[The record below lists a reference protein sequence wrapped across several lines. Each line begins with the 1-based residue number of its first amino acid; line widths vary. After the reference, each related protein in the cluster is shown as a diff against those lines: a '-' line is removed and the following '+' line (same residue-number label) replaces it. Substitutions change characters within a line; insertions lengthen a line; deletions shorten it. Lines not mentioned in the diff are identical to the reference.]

1 MKKIISIL
9 LCVAL
14 LGSLLAGCSVNN
26 DPVAYE
32 PTGNGLEDY
41 QEAVL
46 DAEEEES
53 TQSFSLAYYEEA
65 SMNPL
70 IADDFTNRVIIS
82 LLYQGLFAVTR
93 ENEVQPILCKNYTA
107 SADLLTYEFTID
119 PLATYSD
126 GVPVTAEDVVASLNT
141 AKNNKY
147 YGGRLR
153 YVSDIAVT
161 ETGAVRI
168 RLTQA
173 YGNLPLLLD
182 IPIVKASQVEYDNPL
197 GTGPYQLSGWGRE
210 RSLVR
215 RESWWCRSENLQVT
229 AKKIP
234 LVSADS
240 ATTIRDA
247 FEFYD
252 VGVVCTDPGSDKY
265 VEYRCDYE
273 LWECETGIFLYLG
286 VNANSSAFQNQAVRQ
301 ALTKGIDR
309 DYLIDKY
316 YRGFAVGAELPASPN
331 SPYYTEPLAQHYA
344 YDQAE
349 FQNAMSSMKGRPI
362 ILVVNSTDS
371 LRVRVAQ
378 EIGRML
384 NACGMLVEV
393 KQYSGVNYA
402 AILREGSYDLY
413 LGQTKLSANMDLTPF
428 FSANGALNYGGIDDI
443 GVYTLCLQALENQ
456 GNYYS
461 LHQKVMEDGYLCPI
475 LFRSYAVYAAR
486 GLLTDLQPA
495 RDNVFCYSIGKT
507 LEDAYVVQGMQ

>member
-1 MKKIISIL
+1 MQMKKIISIL

-349 FQNAMSSMKGRPI
+349 FQNAMSSMKGRPMYVI
-362 ILVVNSTDS
+362 PYSMGVVGSPFAKYGIELTDSIYVVLSMAIMTRMGKEVYEALGDSADYIKGLHSKAELDPEKRYIVHFPEENSIMSVNS
-371 LRVRVAQ
+371 
-378 EIGRML
+378 G
-384 NACGMLVEV
+384 
-393 KQYSGVNYA
+393 
-402 AILREGSYDLY
+402 
-413 LGQTKLSANMDLTPF
+413 
-428 FSANGALNYGGIDDI
+428 YGGRRPR
-443 GVYTLCLQALENQ
+443 
-456 GNYYS
+456 S
-461 LHQKVMEDGYLCPI
+461 FSDG
-475 LFRSYAVYAAR
+475 
-486 GLLTDLQPA
+486 
-495 RDNVFCYSIGKT
+495 
-507 LEDAYVVQGMQ
+507 EE

>member
-1 MKKIISIL
+1 MKKLLCIL
-9 LCVAL
+9 LCLVL
-14 LGSLLAGCSVNN
+14 LTGCGAAET
-26 DPVAYE
+26 PAAYE
-32 PTGNGLEDY
+32 PTGNALEGRE
-41 QEAVL
+41 EAL
-46 DAEEEES
+46 QDGEETES
-53 TQSFSLAYYEEA
+53 DQSFSLAYYEDA

-70 IADDFTNRVIIS
+70 VADDFTNRVIIS

-119 PLATYSD
+119 PMATYSA
-126 GVPVTAEDVVASLNT
+126 GVPVKPEDVVASLNT
-141 AKNNKY
+141 ARNNKY

-168 RLTQA
+168 RLTQP
-173 YGNLPLLLD
+173 YGNLPMLLD
-182 IPIVKASQVEYDNPL
+182 IPIVKAEQVEYDNPL

-215 RESWWCRSENLQVT
+215 RTSWWCKSDNLQVT
-229 AKKIP
+229 AQKIS

-240 ATTIRDA
+240 PTTIRDA

-286 VNANSSAFQNQAVRQ
+286 VNAKSSAFQNQSVRQ

-316 YRGFAVGAELPASPN
+316 YRGFAVAAELPASPN
-331 SPYYTEPLAQHYA
+331 SAFYTAPLAQHYA
-344 YDQAE
+344 YDLAA
-349 FQNAMSSMKGRPI
+349 FQSAMTSMKGSPI

-402 AILREGSYDLY
+402 AILREGKYDLY
-413 LGQTKLSANMDLTPF
+413 LGQTKLSANMDLSPF

-475 LFRSYAVYAAR
+475 LFRSYAVYASR

>member
-1 MKKIISIL
+1 MKKLMCIL
-9 LCVAL
+9 LCLAL
-14 LGSLLAGCSVNN
+14 LTGLLAGCSTG
-26 DPVAYE
+26 DQQQAYE
-32 PTGNGLEDY
+32 PTGSELE
-41 QEAVL
+41 EETPTAPE
-46 DAEEEES
+46 DAEDADA
-53 TQSFSLAYYEEA
+53 QRFSLAYYEET

-82 LLYQGLFAVTR
+82 LMYQGLFAVNR
-93 ENEVQPILCKNYTA
+93 KNEVLPILCKGYTA
-107 SADLLTYEFTID
+107 SPDLLTYEFTVD
-119 PLATYSD
+119 PMATFSD
-126 GVPVTAEDVVASLNT
+126 GVPVTAEDVVASLET

-153 YVSDIAVT
+153 YVSSISVT

-168 RLTQA
+168 RLTQP
-173 YGNLPLLLD
+173 YGNLPMLLD
-182 IPIVKASQVEYDNPL
+182 IPIVKAEQVEAENPL

-210 RSLVR
+210 RSLTR
-215 RESWWCRSENLQVT
+215 REGWWCKSEDLQVS
-229 AKKIP
+229 ANKIP
-234 LVSADS
+234 LISADS
-240 ATTIRDA
+240 PTSIRDA

-286 VNANSSAFQNQAVRQ
+286 VNAKSSAFQNQAVRQ
-301 ALTKGIDR
+301 ALSKGIDR

-316 YRGFAVGAELPASPN
+316 YRGFATSAELPASPN
-331 SPYYTEPLAQHYA
+331 SAFYTAPLAQHYG
-344 YDQAE
+344 YDQVE
-349 FQNAMSSMKGRPI
+349 FLNAMSSMKGRTI
-362 ILVVNSTDS
+362 TLVVNSSDS

-384 NACGMLVEV
+384 NTCGLIVEV
-393 KQYSGVNYA
+393 KQYSSGNYA
-402 AILREGSYDLY
+402 AVLREGNYDLY
-413 LGQTKLSANMDLTPF
+413 LGQTKLSANMDLSPF

-475 LFRSYAVYAAR
+475 LFRSYAVFASR
-486 GLLTDLQPA
+486 GQLTDLQPA

-507 LEDAYVVQGMQ
+507 LEDAYIVQGL